1 MPLKTVLITGC
12 GQAGIGSALAIE
24 FHLRGHRVFATGIPG
39 AQTAHLADVGIACST
54 LDVTSLESIE
64 NAVSRISHATG
75 GKLDI
80 LINSA
85 GVTHILPFADTVVD
99 AARKVMEV
107 NFLGVF
113 ATTKAF
119 LPLLIEGA
127 RHRDGDSIVASLGSV
142 NQVFHPPLFGVYNA
156 SKAAVETWGASI
168 RTELAPL
175 GVRVVTLKTG
185 SIRSDLFKNAPPT
198 FLPDDSLY
206 RPAKEYIEG
215 RKMLEG
221 GQFVDADVYAKKVV
235 DELLRQNVR
244 HVIWQGGLSK
254 LAWLLSWFGWEGM
267 MDGYLSKMYQF
278 DKIRL

>member
-12 GQAGIGSALAIE
+12 GGAGIGSALAIE
-24 FHLRGHRVFATGIPG
+24 FHLRGHRVFATGISE
-39 AQTAHLADVGIACST
+39 AQTTHLADLGVECFA
-54 LDVTSLESIE
+54 LDVTSTISLRH
-64 NAVSRISHATG
+64 AVSRITDATG

-80 LINSA
+80 LINNA
-85 GVTHILPFADTVVD
+85 GITQILPFADADVE
-99 AARKVMEV
+99 AARRIMDV

-127 RHRDGDSIVASLGSV
+127 RRGQGDSIVANVGSV
-142 NQVFHPPLFGVYNA
+142 NQVFHPPLLGAYNA

-198 FLPDDSLY
+198 VLPDDSFY

-215 RKMLEG
+215 RKMLEE
-221 GQFVDADVYAKKVV
+221 GQFVDAKFYAKNVV
-235 DELLRQNVR
+235 DRLLRPKVS
-244 HVIWQGGLSK
+244 HVIWQGGLSTV
-254 LAWLLSWFGWEGM
+254 AWLLSWFGWEGM
-267 MDGYLSKMYQF
+267 MDGYLSRMHQF
-278 DKIRL
+278 NKVHP